1 MRPVPTLLC
10 SARCALGP
18 FCVVQFC
25 WTLFKLLDT
34 IGVPYHV
41 VNIDSFEFA
50 KENMGNKYRAALS
63 QLTECNTFPQLFIGG
78 SFFGGAADACIKW
91 KAGELQPLLEAAGV
105 PKASEDG
112 SVWGGYDG
120 DPFEFLPKWMGK
132 NPLRSK

>member
-50 KENMGNKYRAALS
+50 KEIQQNMVEDEEYIKVSGM
-63 QLTECNTFPQLFIGG
+63 GG
-78 SFFGGAADACIKW
+78 IPEG
-91 KAGELQPLLEAAGV
+91 
-105 PKASEDG
+105 
-112 SVWGGYDG
+112 
-120 DPFEFLPKWMGK
+120 
-132 NPLRSK
+132 